1 VFANGSVF
9 DGTGLPP
16 APADVVAE
24 SGRILEAGPGLDGD
38 QVVDCTGLPVLPGLF
53 DCHVHVT
60 VASIGMPDITTR
72 PFSLQFSQQTRH
84 LTNTLGIDIT
94 TVRDAARANLGR
106 TGCRC

>member
-9 DGTGLPP
+9 DGTGPPP

-24 SGRILEAGPGLDGD
+24 SGRILEVAPGLAGD

-60 VASIGMPDITTR
+60 VAPIGMPDIAT
-72 PFSLQFSQQTRH
+72 PAVL
-84 LTNTLGIDIT
+84 
-94 TVRDAARANLGR
+94 AAVLSGGPTPDEHSRYWYHN
-106 TGCRC
+106 CPRCS